1 MLLLLTVLVALPGTT
16 DAAGNTE
23 FKYGGYVKMDV
34 IGTTYRNGDVS
45 SESPLRDFH
54 FPAAIPV
61 DSSDDHHDLD
71 FHVKESRF
79 NLGTTTT
86 VEDREINGFVEFD
99 FLLSS
104 QGDEKISNSF
114 NPRMR
119 HFYFETGKYLVGQ
132 TWTTFMIVIIP
143 DDLDFTGAAEGIVF
157 ARQPQIRYT
166 RGPWKFALE
175 NPETIVTPNG
185 GGSGVVTES
194 GRLPDIVGR
203 YDFPV
208 KWGKLAVSGM
218 LRQLHRDSGG
228 VSDSEA
234 GFGASVGG
242 QIDFE
247 NGDDLRF
254 QATAARGLGRYIGL
268 NFTNDAVVDADGKLK
283 SIGQFATFASYR
295 HHWNERLRSS
305 VNISL
310 FFAGHDTDLTGS
322 GVNKD
327 AQSYSI
333 NLLYSPVSVLTA
345 GVELMH
351 ARRVLESGT
360 DGTFQRLQLS
370 ARYDFGW
377 TPGG

>member
-1 MLLLLTVLVALPGTT
+1 
-16 DAAGNTE
+16 
-23 FKYGGYVKMDV
+23 MDV
-34 IGTTYRNGDVS
+34 IGTTYRNGDVG

-61 DSSDDHHDLD
+61 GASDHNHDMD

-79 NLGTTTT
+79 NLSTTTT

-104 QGDEKISNSF
+104 QGDEKVSNSF

-119 HFYFETGKYLVGQ
+119 HFYFDTGPWLVGQ

-166 RGPWKFALE
+166 HGPWKFALE
-175 NPETIVTPNG
+175 NPETIVTPFNG
-185 GGSGVVTES
+185 GPGVVTES

-208 KWGKLAVSGM
+208 SWGQLGLSAMV
-218 LRQLHRDSGG
+218 RQLHRDADDT
-228 VSDSEA
+228 SDSEA
-234 GFGASVGG
+234 GLGVSVGG
-242 QIDFE
+242 HVDFE
-247 NGDDLRF
+247 SGDDFRF
-254 QATAARGLGRYIGL
+254 QATLGRGLGRYVGL
-268 NFTNDAVVDADGKLK
+268 NFTNDAAVAADGKLH
-283 SIGQFATFASYR
+283 SIGQFAAFASFR
-295 HHWNERLRSS
+295 HHWNDRLRSS
-305 VNISL
+305 TNVS
-310 FFAGHDTDLTGS
+310 FFFGDHDTDLTGT
-322 GVNKD
+322 GVNES

-351 ARRVLESGT
+351 ARRVQESGT